1 MSQLCLALDVPTIE
15 QAEALVMS
23 TAQVFDVYKIG
34 LELFSAQGWRGVER
48 IKASG
53 APAIFLDLKLHDIP
67 RTVARSISA
76 MAHRDVDYLT
86 VHLAGGFEMLKE
98 SQRAAAE
105 IGLKL
110 LGVSILTSLDNTDMK
125 AIGLGSDLVGNVLR
139 RCRLAY
145 DAGLYG
151 VVSSPWEAA
160 RIKTDIGATLCCVTP
175 GIRFAEDAVGD
186 QKRVMTPGEA
196 IAKGSDMLVIGRSV
210 THSKDLSES
219 LKLLTEL
226 KRTL

>member
-1 MSQLCLALDVPTIE
+1 VSQLCLALDVPSIE
-15 QAEALVMS
+15 QAEALVIA
-23 TAQVFDVYKIG
+23 TAHVFDVYKIG
-34 LELFSAQGWRGVER
+34 LELFSAHGWRGVER

-86 VHLAGGFEMLKE
+86 VHLAGGTEMLKQ
-98 SQRAAAE
+98 SQIAAAE
-105 IGLKL
+105 IDLKL
-110 LGVSILTSLDNTDMK
+110 LGVSILTSLDTTDME
-125 AIGLGSDLVGNVLR
+125 AIGLGSDLVGNVLN

-145 DAGLYG
+145 ESGIYG

-160 RIKTDIGATLCCVTP
+160 RIKSEIGARLYCVTP
-175 GIRFAEDAVGD
+175 GIRFIDDAVGD
-186 QKRVMTPGEA
+186 QKRIMTPEKA

-210 THSKDLSES
+210 TQSTDLSKT
-219 LKLLTEL
+219 LNRLTEL
-226 KRTL
+226 KHTL